1 MLKDRVDTFEETFI
15 YLSVQTTIHL
25 FTLTIIRWSIFLKS
39 FRKNGR
45 LQSII
50 GLPNLFLSLFF
61 LSPQIIIKGT
71 FSFRVPV
78 KDFPY
83 CKSTNPPFH
92 THYYHLT
99 PIFIFLPRRLQKRR
113 LPPFYS
119 WWG

>member
-15 YLSVQTTIHL
+15 CLSVQTTTHL
-25 FTLTIIRWSIFLKS
+25 FTLTIIRWSIFIKS

-50 GLPNLFLSLFF
+50 GLPNLFFISLF
-61 LSPQIIIKGT
+61 LSPQIIKCTYNFQARPKYI
-71 FSFRVPV
+71 
-78 KDFPY
+78 PY
-83 CKSTNPPFH
+83 CKSAKPPFH

-113 LPPFYS
+113 LPPLYS
-119 WWG
+119 WWA